1 MYETGDINA
10 GTISVS
16 QGTGLTKKIMP
27 VKEIVLEMMEE
38 ATRIQVDLTRKGL
51 I

>member
-38 ATRIQVDLTRKGL
+38 ATQTQKRLAGMGF
-51 I
+51 